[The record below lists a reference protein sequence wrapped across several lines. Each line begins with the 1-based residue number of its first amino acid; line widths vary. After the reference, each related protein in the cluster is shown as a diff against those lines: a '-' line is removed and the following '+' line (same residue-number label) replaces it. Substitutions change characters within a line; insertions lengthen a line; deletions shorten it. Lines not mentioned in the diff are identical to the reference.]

1 LVVRFTPG
9 QVFAVLWWERAAGGD
24 DAQWRSLAVMQALGP
39 GQGRG
44 EHMPGVTPAVEVLGH
59 VGQGGPPGYDGP
71 VDRLL
76 DGIARMASTG
86 IAPAERPSTF
96 WRQNV
101 RNVLLGRQPLW
112 EGASIPVPGADVDG
126 GRR

>member
-1 LVVRFTPG
+1 MVVRFTPG
-9 QVFAVLWWERAAGGD
+9 QVFAVFWWERAAGGD

-39 GQGRG
+39 GGTRG

-76 DGIARMASTG
+76 DGIARMAGAG
-86 IAPAERPSTF
+86 IVPAERPSAF
-96 WRQNV
+96 WRKNV
-101 RNVLLGRQPLW
+101 RDVLLGRQPLW
-112 EGASIPVPGADVDG
+112 EGESIPALVRDIDG
-126 GRR
+126 GRP